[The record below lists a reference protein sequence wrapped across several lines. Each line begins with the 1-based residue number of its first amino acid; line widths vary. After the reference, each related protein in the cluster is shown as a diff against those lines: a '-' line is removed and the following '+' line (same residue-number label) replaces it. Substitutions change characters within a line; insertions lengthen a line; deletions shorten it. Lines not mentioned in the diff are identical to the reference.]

1 MSKRAAEDDL
11 NGHTNAK
18 VPAAIRTDNSA
29 TKAQE
34 STTTEDMDIG
44 EFEDPYGDDFESDE
58 EIIELDDNNEEE
70 EEGDEEAAQ
79 KKIEQLEQQE
89 QEEEIQ
95 SSIYLPH
102 KSKPLGPDEV
112 LEADPSVYEM
122 LHNVNLPWPCLTVDI
137 LPDSL
142 GNERRSY
149 PATVYLATATQ
160 AAKAKD
166 NELIAIK
173 ASSLAK
179 TLVKDE
185 DDEDEEENEDDDDI
199 DADSILDSETIP
211 LKVPPIESEL
221 LHMLKQQVNT

>member
-1 MSKRAAEDDL
+1 MSKRSAEDDL
-11 NGHTNAK
+11 NGHENAK
-18 VPAAIRTDNSA
+18 VSAAIKTDGSSNKS
-29 TKAQE
+29 QG
-34 STTTEDMDIG
+34 TTTSDDMDIG
-44 EFEDPYGDDFESDE
+44 EFEDPYGDDFESEE
-58 EIIELDDNNEEE
+58 EIIELDDNN
-70 EEGDEEAAQ
+70 DEENDDEEMDADAAQ
-79 KKIEQLEQQE
+79 KKIEQLEQQ
-89 QEEEIQ
+89 QEEEEAQ

-173 ASSLAK
+173 A
-179 TLVKDE
+179 
-185 DDEDEEENEDDDDI
+185 
-199 DADSILDSETIP
+199 
-211 LKVPPIESEL
+211 
-221 LHMLKQQVNT
+221 